1 MTDLEA
7 IAKDAAER
15 VHKNG
20 GCVPQIAFA
29 PILFA
34 LQDAFPAPVAETAG
48 EAVARD
54 KLVAGLAD
62 ALAFIDDM
70 GTDLHHARVADW
82 YPEGAHNAASQMSED
97 MRLAGNR
104 CAAYEPL
111 VDLNEAIAA
120 SPVPAQD
127 DDKLRIAVEALAKW
141 EEFNAYRKS
150 DPLALRFEF
159 ETEEDRLAA
168 ANALDEVF
176 AALKSTAAQE
186 GGAK

>member
-48 EAVARD
+48 EAEYASGCGYTGHEFGASYPDSTCIDGYLWDLDSCEDVGG
-54 KLVAGLAD
+54 GLTHGGD
-62 ALAFIDDM
+62 IPCPKCN
-70 GTDLHHARVADW
+70 
-82 YPEGAHNAASQMSED
+82 PEQAAT
-97 MRLAGNR
+97 
-104 CAAYEPL
+104 P
-111 VDLNEAIAA
+111 
-120 SPVPAQD
+120 PVPAQD
-127 DDKLRIAVEALAKW
+127 DDKLRIAIEALAKW

-150 DPLALRFEF
+150 DPLTLRFEF

-176 AALKSTAAQE
+176 ASLKSTAAQE
-186 GGAK
+186 GGSK